1 MKKYYRSRIMLSGV
15 LSFLIILVIAVA
27 GIWLFSYQRIEENA
41 DSFIASELQKIE
53 VHNLE
58 IITYFKATYGH
69 QLSASELQKNRGNR
83 ENAPRFTQDSP
94 PMFGYR
100 PGRRN
105 NPSGFYELLI
115 TGDGE
120 ISIERKSG
128 IEEDPDDSV
137 LESVRNAAE
146 QGIDRGKAGS
156 CKFGIRKNEDG
167 TGKAI
172 LVDMSIVLHTLYEFL
187 KNAGLVGI
195 GIFLLLIIVLFPVS
209 GKVADIFVRNA
220 EEQRRFI
227 TDAGHDL
234 KTPVAIA
241 RANLDVLE
249 LREGQNKWTGN
260 IRAQENR
267 MEHLVQDLIMMA
279 RLDEGK
285 NEEVFGETEL
295 TMLAEEIWEEYQP
308 SLKQKQIRGEA
319 KLEKTAPVRGAE
331 NLIRRVFCLLMDN
344 AVQYTPENGEVRL
357 SVTPWKKRTRIV
369 LSNSVTSLPTEKPEK
384 LTERFVR
391 GDSARTQKSGGSG
404 IGLAAARRIAEK
416 HHGKLTVDYP
426 DEHTF
431 RVTVEL

>member
-1 MKKYYRSRIMLSGV
+1 MKRYYRSRIMFSAI
-15 LSFLIILVIAVA
+15 LSFLIILIIAVV
-27 GIWLFSYQRIEENA
+27 GIWLVSYHRIEQET
-41 DSFIASELQKIE
+41 DSFIASRFVPREE
-53 VHNLE
+53 
-58 IITYFKATYGH
+58 
-69 QLSASELQKNRGNR
+69 RGR
-83 ENAPRFTQDSP
+83 TPRFSQDTTP
-94 PMFGYR
+94 AMFGYT
-100 PGRRN
+100 PGRRSI
-105 NPSGFYELLI
+105 PSGFYEI
-115 TGDGE
+115 TFAADGTLEE
-120 ISIERKSG
+120 ITKRG
-128 IEEDPDDSV
+128 IMEDAS
-137 LESVRNAAE
+137 AE
-146 QGIDRGKAGS
+146 VQEYVQNVIKKDTEKGKVGS
-156 CKFGIRKNEDG
+156 YKFGIRKNEDG
-167 TGKAI
+167 SGTII
-172 LVDMSIVLHTLYEFL
+172 LVDNSIQLSMLYNML
-187 KNAGLVGI
+187 KNAGLVGL
-195 GIFLLLIIVLFPVS
+195 GILLLLIIVLFPVS
-209 GKVADIFVRNA
+209 GRMADIFVRNT
-220 EEQRRFI
+220 EQQRQFI

-260 IRAQENR
+260 IRAQVNR

-391 GDSARTQKSGGSG
+391 GDSARTQKNGGSG

>member
-41 DSFIASELQKIE
+41 DSFIASELQK
-53 VHNLE
+53 
-58 IITYFKATYGH
+58 
-69 QLSASELQKNRGNR
+69 NRGNR

-100 PGRRN
+100 PGQRN

-260 IRAQENR
+260 IRAQVNR

>member
-1 MKKYYRSRIMLSGV
+1 
-15 LSFLIILVIAVA
+15 
-27 GIWLFSYQRIEENA
+27 
-41 DSFIASELQKIE
+41 
-53 VHNLE
+53 
-58 IITYFKATYGH
+58 
-69 QLSASELQKNRGNR
+69 
-83 ENAPRFTQDSP
+83 
-94 PMFGYR
+94 MFGYR

-137 LESVRNAAE
+137 LESVRNAAK

-260 IRAQENR
+260 IRAQVNR